1 MHFAK
6 ITSNTSVE
14 TMLDSF
20 LTFINLQKWDLENKK
35 TLLAVSG
42 GIDSVV
48 LLQLFHTAGLDVGI
62 AHCNFGL
69 RGEDSDGDAQF
80 VKDLGEKYGVAVHT
94 KRFDTKTFA
103 QRQSV
108 STQMAARDLRY
119 AWFEEIRSQHGYDW
133 IATAHH
139 ANDSIETMLLNLTRG
154 TGLTGLHG
162 VPVENGRI
170 IRPLLFAPREEIW
183 KYLVEQKLV
192 WREDRTNASVEY
204 KRNRI
209 RHEVIPVL
217 KDINPSLESTFQS
230 TAERLRA
237 ADVLLQ
243 TFLEKSTQDL
253 ISSSVDYFEIA
264 IDQLMDSAE
273 PGYRLWF
280 ILKNYGFTYLQAG
293 QIVGASYGSSGK
305 IFESPTHEVLKD
317 RGHFVVKAKTGQQT
331 DVELLISDESKTY
344 FLHPGSF
351 LKVENLERTDELDL
365 KSDPNILLVDK
376 DLMTFPLVLR
386 NWKVGESIRP
396 FGMGGK
402 RKKIS
407 DLLIDAKR
415 NLYQKQGVQVIVNGR
430 GEVIWIIGLRT
441 DHLFKISDKTIN
453 VLKITLSHLTS

>member
-1 MHFAK
+1 MNFVK

-20 LTFINLQKWDLENKK
+20 LTFINLQKWDLTKK
-35 TLLAVSG
+35 RTLLAVSG

-48 LLQLFHTAGLDVGI
+48 LLQLFHIAGFDVGI

-80 VKDLGEKYGVAVHT
+80 VKDLSEKYGVDIYT
-94 KRFDTKTFA
+94 KKFETKMFA
-103 QRQSV
+103 RQQAV

-119 AWFEEIRSQHGYDW
+119 AWFEEIRSQNGYDW

-162 VPVENGRI
+162 VPVKNGRI
-170 IRPLLFAPREEIW
+170 IRPLLFAAREEIW
-183 KYLVEQKLV
+183 KYLNEQKLV
-192 WREDRTNASVEY
+192 WREDRSNASVDY

-209 RHEVIPVL
+209 RHQVIPVL

-243 TFLEKSTQDL
+243 TFLEKSTQEL
-253 ISSSVDYFEIA
+253 ISSSEDYFKIA
-264 IDQLMDSAE
+264 IDQLIEGVE
-273 PGYRLWF
+273 PEYRLWF
-280 ILKNYGFTYLQAG
+280 ILKNYGFTYLQAQ

-317 RGHFVVKAKTGQQT
+317 RDYFVIKTKSVQQP
-331 DVELLISDESKTY
+331 DIELLISGEPKTY
-344 FLHPGSF
+344 FLGSGSV
-351 LKVENLERTDELDL
+351 LKVENLERTAEVDL
-365 KSDPNILLVDK
+365 KNGSGILLVDK
-376 DLMTFPLVLR
+376 DLLTFPLVLR
-386 NWKVGESIRP
+386 NWKAGELIRP
-396 FGMGGK
+396 YGMGGK

-407 DLLIDAKR
+407 DLLIDAKK
-415 NLYQKQGVQVIVNGR
+415 NLYQKQRVQVIVNGR
-430 GEVIWIIGLRT
+430 SEVIWIVGLRT
-441 DHLFKISDKTIN
+441 DHIFQISDKTRNI
-453 VLKITLSHLTS
+453 LKITWSDLTV